1 MTSHPAVLELTSPDA
16 PTRRASSDLAS
27 AVEQAIASSDSGS
40 VVLVVGGVEV
50 DAPVAVLRALLHAA
64 HEQAAG
70 HRVRIISPDST
81 SELTP
86 NQAAAYLGIS
96 RPLLVKLLDDGTIP
110 ARTLPGSR
118 HRRIAVA
125 DLEEYTARKV
135 RRRRTLAAAMNDVA
149 GADLYFPA
157 D

>member
-1 MTSHPAVLELTSPDA
+1 VSCAVLELDHPD
-16 PTRRASSDLAS
+16 TLTQQASSHLERAVSS
-27 AVEQAIASSDSGS
+27 ARNVPA
-40 VVLVVGGVEV
+40 VLVVDGEQIEI
-50 DAPVAVLRALLHAA
+50 PEAVLRVLLHAV

-70 HRVRIISPDST
+70 HRIRIISPDSDD
-81 SELTP
+81 ELTP

-96 RPLLVKLLDDGTIP
+96 RPLLVKLLNDGTIP

-125 DLEEYTARKV
+125 DLEAYHTHKT
-135 RRRRTLAAAMNDVA
+135 RRRRRLAAAMQDVA
-149 GADLYFPA
+149 ETNLYLPQ

>member
-1 MTSHPAVLELTSPDA
+1 MSCAVLELDHPDTSTRQASSRLERAMSSARGA
-16 PTRRASSDLAS
+16 PTVLIVDG
-27 AVEQAIASSDSGS
+27 EQIEIAEA
-40 VVLVVGGVEV
+40 L
-50 DAPVAVLRALLHAA
+50 LRVLLHAA

-70 HRVRIISPDST
+70 HRIRVLSPDSDD
-81 SELTP
+81 ELTP

-125 DLEEYTARKV
+125 DLEAYQTHKT
-135 RRRRTLAAAMNDVA
+135 RRRRRLTAAMQDVA
-149 GADLYFPA
+149 ETDLYLPQ

>member
-1 MTSHPAVLELTSPDA
+1 VAVTCQIEIP
-16 PTRRASSDLAS
+16 
-27 AVEQAIASSDSGS
+27 E
-40 VVLVVGGVEV
+40 
-50 DAPVAVLRALLHAA
+50 AVLRVLLHAV

-70 HRVRIISPDST
+70 HRIRVLSPDSDD
-81 SELTP
+81 ELTP

-125 DLEEYTARKV
+125 DLEAYHTHKT
-135 RRRRTLAAAMNDVA
+135 RRRRRLTAAMQDVA
-149 GADLYFPA
+149 ETGLYLPR

>member
-1 MTSHPAVLELTSPDA
+1 VSCAVLELDHPDA
-16 PTRRASSDLAS
+16 STQQASSRLERAVSS
-27 AVEQAIASSDSGS
+27 AR
-40 VVLVVGGVEV
+40 GV
-50 DAPVAVLRALLHAA
+50 PAVLLVDGEQIEIPEALLRVLLHAV

-70 HRVRIISPDST
+70 HRIRVLSPDSDD
-81 SELTP
+81 ELTP

-125 DLEEYTARKV
+125 DLEAYHAHKM
-135 RRRRTLAAAMNDVA
+135 RRRRRLTAAMQDVA
-149 GADLYFPA
+149 ETDLYLPRTERSVR
-157 D
+157 

>member
-1 MTSHPAVLELTSPDA
+1 MSCAMLELDHPDASTQQASSRLERAVSSARSAPAVLVVDG
-16 PTRRASSDLAS
+16 
-27 AVEQAIASSDSGS
+27 EQIEIPEA
-40 VVLVVGGVEV
+40 L
-50 DAPVAVLRALLHAA
+50 LRVLLHAV

-70 HRVRIISPDST
+70 HRIRILSPDSAD
-81 SELTP
+81 ELTP

-96 RPLLVKLLDDGTIP
+96 RPLLVKLLDNGTVP

-125 DLEEYTARKV
+125 DLEAYHTHKT
-135 RRRRTLAAAMNDVA
+135 RRRRRLTAAMQDVTET
-149 GADLYFPA
+149 DLYLPK